1 VSESDDAQADPTP
14 DAPRLVVV
22 SGASGAGKT
31 SVAQRLLQDSRF
43 GRAVTATTREPR
55 EGEQDDVDYHFLTA
69 GAFHK
74 RLIAAELLAPAE
86 VYGHWY
92 GTPRENVEAI
102 LASGRHCILVID
114 VQGVEDLKE
123 SGVEALYVFV
133 DAPSFEDLQERLRSR
148 GDEDPEK
155 ISARLRAA
163 LGELEKKDLFDKVLV
178 NEDIERAARELAG
191 WLGIDLA

>member
-1 VSESDDAQADPTP
+1 MSDAEATSG
-14 DAPRLVVV
+14 APQDGQRLVVV

-31 SVAQRLLQDSRF
+31 SVAHRLLLDERF

-55 EGEQDDVDYHFLTA
+55 EGEQDGVDYHFLTA
-69 GAFHK
+69 GEFHK
-74 RLIAAELLAPAE
+74 RLIASAFLAPAE

-114 VQGVEDLKE
+114 VQGVEDLQG
-123 SGVEALYVFV
+123 SDVEALYVFV
-133 DAPSFEDLQERLRSR
+133 DAPSFEELQQRLRGR
-148 GDEDPEK
+148 GDEDPDK

-163 LGELEKKDLFDKVLV
+163 RSELDKKDLFDRVLV
-178 NEDIERAARELAG
+178 NDDIDRAARELAG
-191 WLGIDLA
+191 WLGLELA

>member
-1 VSESDDAQADPTP
+1 MNDPEPQAAAPREAQ
-14 DAPRLVVV
+14 RLVVV

-31 SVAQRLLQDSRF
+31 SVAHRLLEDARF
-43 GRAVTATTREPR
+43 ARAVTATTREPR
-55 EGEQDDVDYHFLTA
+55 EGEQDGVDYHFLTA

-74 RLIAAELLAPAE
+74 RLIADDFLAPAE

-114 VQGVEDLKE
+114 VQGVEDIKS

-133 DAPSFEDLQERLRSR
+133 DAPSFEELQQRLRGR

-163 LGELEKKDLFDKVLV
+163 RAELDKKDLFDRVLV
-178 NEDIERAARELAG
+178 NDDIDRAAREVAD
-191 WLGIDLA
+191 WLGLELA

>member
-1 VSESDDAQADPTP
+1 MSEP
-14 DAPRLVVV
+14 DAPSEVAHEVPRLVVV

-31 SVAQRLLQDSRF
+31 SVAQRLLEDARF

-55 EGEQDDVDYHFLTA
+55 EGERDGVDYHFLSA
-69 GAFHK
+69 GVFHK
-74 RLIAAELLAPAE
+74 HLIAAEFLAPAE

-114 VQGVEDLKE
+114 VQGVEDLQA

-133 DAPSFEDLQERLRSR
+133 DAPSFEDLQERL
-148 GDEDPEK
+148 K

-163 LGELEKKDLFDKVLV
+163 LGELEKKDLFDRVLV
-178 NEDIERAARELAG
+178 NQDIERAARELAG
-191 WLGIDLA
+191 WLGLDLA